1 MMCGFLIEAIGNI
14 DSGIVDEAEN
24 YRPVRK
30 KRAWIWAA
38 SAAAACLCLAVV
50 MIFSRTSI
58 VDNID
63 AQVNVYFAGTAANGY
78 IDYREI
84 AEKGKVTITD
94 ELKALMDEHSEP
106 FDMFKE
112 YPSNVFDVRITDAGG
127 AEREKIYAA
136 CLRPLGLREEKYEQF
151 INSGLV
157 TLSKKQI
164 YAVEGSPEL
173 ALIIAPA
180 ALVINE
186 EYTKT
191 VGRDTL
197 DVWVFLN
204 DGLDGIRKGCTDD
217 EQWKEIEESVLE
229 FFGKYTEDYGIKRED
244 IIDYR
249 ERTGTFHAE
258 LDTELVARL
267 LADERTNSIWTV
279 TE

>member
-1 MMCGFLIEAIGNI
+1 MKCGFLIEAIGNI

-24 YRPVRK
+24 YRPKQK

-38 SAAAACLCLAVV
+38 SAACLCLAVV

-58 VDNID
+58 VDNMD
-63 AQVNVYFAGTAANGY
+63 EQVNGYFAGIAVNGY

-112 YPSNVFDVRITDAGG
+112 NPSTVFYVHITDADG
-127 AEREKIYAA
+127 AEREKIYVA
-136 CLRPLGLREEKYEQF
+136 CLRPLGLREEEYKRF
-151 INSGLV
+151 LNSGLV

-164 YAVEGSPEL
+164 YAVESSPEL

-204 DGLDGIRKGCTDD
+204 DGLDEVRKGCTDD
-217 EQWKEIEESVLE
+217 EQWKEIEESVSE

>member
-1 MMCGFLIEAIGNI
+1 MRCGFLIEAIGNI
-14 DSGIVDEAEN
+14 DCGIVDEAEN

-30 KRAWIWAA
+30 KHAWIWAA
-38 SAAAACLCLAVV
+38 ASAACLCLAVV
-50 MIFSRTSI
+50 MIFSRFDG
-58 VDNID
+58 VVEDNS
-63 AQVNVYFAGTAANGY
+63 VNGFWAGTAVNGY
-78 IDYREI
+78 IDYRKI
-84 AEKGKVTITD
+84 AEKGKVTITG
-94 ELKALMDEHSEP
+94 ELKALIDEHSEP

-112 YPSNVFDVRITDAGG
+112 YPTNVFDVRITDAGG
-127 AEREKIYAA
+127 ADAETIYAA
-136 CLRPLGLREEKYEQF
+136 CLRPLGLREEEYKRF
-151 INSGLV
+151 LNSGLV

-164 YAVEGSPEL
+164 YAVKGSPEL

-180 ALVINE
+180 ALIINE

-204 DGLDGIRKGCTDD
+204 DGLDEVRKGCTNDG
-217 EQWKEIEESVLE
+217 QWKEIEERVLE
-229 FFGKYTEDYGIKRED
+229 FFGKYTEDYGIKRRD

-267 LADERTNSIWTV
+267 LSDERTKSIWTV